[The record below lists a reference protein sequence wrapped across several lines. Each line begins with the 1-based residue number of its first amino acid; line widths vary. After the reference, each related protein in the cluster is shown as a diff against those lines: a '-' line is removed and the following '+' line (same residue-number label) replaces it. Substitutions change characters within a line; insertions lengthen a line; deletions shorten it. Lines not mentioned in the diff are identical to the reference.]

1 MIDCLKIKQ
10 TQYISNNKHSTCLS
24 DRVDKIQSVQNLLK
38 YNTNTS
44 GNKLIVIRT
53 GY

>member
-1 MIDCLKIKQ
+1 MIEKKITQ

-24 DRVDKIQSVQNLLK
+24 DRVDKIQSVQKLLK
-38 YNTNTS
+38 YNNTS